1 MINLCIRIC
10 YNGISPGINCLSTK
24 KKKKKVFVV
33 VVTFCFY
40 RWEFFFKLIKIEE
53 EKKKREIVILCCST
67 IFQRVFSYNLYFLKV
82 GEKKKK
88 NFKSEI
94 KKKKPR
100 KKQVLFKT
108 RAEVA

>member
-82 GEKKKK
+82 GKKKK
-88 NFKSEI
+88 
-94 KKKKPR
+94 KK
-100 KKQVLFKT
+100 L
-108 RAEVA
+108 

>member
-53 EKKKREIVILCCST
+53 EKKKKERLLYCAVRLFSNVYFHIIY
-67 IFQRVFSYNLYFLKV
+67 IF
-82 GEKKKK
+82 
-88 NFKSEI
+88 
-94 KKKKPR
+94 
-100 KKQVLFKT
+100 
-108 RAEVA
+108 

>member
-1 MINLCIRIC
+1 M
-10 YNGISPGINCLSTK
+10 
-24 KKKKKVFVV
+24 
-33 VVTFCFY
+33 
-40 RWEFFFKLIKIEE
+40 
-53 EKKKREIVILCCST
+53 CCST

-82 GEKKKK
+82 GKKKKK